1 MFYKNLKFF
10 QFPIYCKKFE
20 LNNYSATQIFL
31 SILFSILGIYKF
43 LTEGIFR
50 PFNTGGAGDFFATF
64 FQIDPWWSGGPN
76 LWVSPIMTLIGRLVQ
91 EFSIS
96 IYFFWFLTLISIFLI
111 LFLVYHILQ
120 LSKLNLFFFISTALF
135 SGVIYK
141 PLAITAFP
149 EVFQLLLLVIT
160 WMLVLQHKFSA
171 SWTLFISSVLV
182 KLSPFILLPI
192 LLFKESLKKIG
203 TGLLF
208 GLLLFLLVSY
218 YQSISIINAIT
229 DVLRAPLNS
238 EPSTYIHVDGTYRFE
253 YKGMGSALA
262 RLFRLDEET
271 ANSTL
276 IVYWPFLMAL
286 IIIISWLLSLI
297 KIKQYTNS
305 GNPIYL
311 SVVFGF
317 LSGLSIILNPQIHQH
332 SFVALIP
339 TIGVLIFLLKD
350 SKNRLFNLLIFCSLL
365 FWVQGESILRIIFPM
380 GFSPTF
386 FEDPIWPTILL
397 SYQII
402 WVFKNHPKNNFSKS
416 LN

>member
-1 MFYKNLKFF
+1 
-10 QFPIYCKKFE
+10 
-20 LNNYSATQIFL
+20 
-31 SILFSILGIYKF
+31 
-43 LTEGIFR
+43 
-50 PFNTGGAGDFFATF
+50 
-64 FQIDPWWSGGPN
+64 
-76 LWVSPIMTLIGRLVQ
+76 
-91 EFSIS
+91 
-96 IYFFWFLTLISIFLI
+96 
-111 LFLVYHILQ
+111 
-120 LSKLNLFFFISTALF
+120 
-135 SGVIYK
+135 
-141 PLAITAFP
+141 
-149 EVFQLLLLVIT
+149 
-160 WMLVLQHKFSA
+160 
-171 SWTLFISSVLV
+171 
-182 KLSPFILLPI
+182 
-192 LLFKESLKKIG
+192 
-203 TGLLF
+203 
-208 GLLLFLLVSY
+208 
-218 YQSISIINAIT
+218 
-229 DVLRAPLNS
+229 
-238 EPSTYIHVDGTYRFE
+238 
-253 YKGMGSALA
+253 MGSALA

-297 KIKQYTNS
+297 KIKQYANS

-350 SKNRLFNLLIFCSLL
+350 SKNRFFNLLIFCSLL